1 MKTSFNVLKS
11 RNILTKMQMQDVK
24 GGGTCALYVPAEY
37 KDQALHNYAAANGD
51 CEVARGDDKSMIIE
65 GTSKDTALATIAGI
79 PGARWC
85 CDSCGSASWL

>member
-11 RNILTKMQMQDVK
+11 RNILSKMQMQDVK
-24 GGGTCALYVPAEY
+24 GGGKCALYVPAAY
-37 KDQALHNYAAANGD
+37 QDQALHNYAAANGSCD
-51 CEVARGDDKSMIIE
+51 LARGNDTAMIIE

-85 CDSCGSASWL
+85 CDSCDKASWL